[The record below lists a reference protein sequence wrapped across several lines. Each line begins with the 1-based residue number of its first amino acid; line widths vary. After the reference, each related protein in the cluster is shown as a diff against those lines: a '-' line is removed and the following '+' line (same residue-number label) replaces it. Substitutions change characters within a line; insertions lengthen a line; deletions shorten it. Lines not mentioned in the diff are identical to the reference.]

1 MADRRFRRKRP
12 ALSKGALA
20 GALAGLA
27 GAWTMN
33 QFQALLSEAMQ
44 KQQDN
49 GVQAAA
55 QKQQEHASGGEDGDA
70 TQKVA
75 SRIARAV
82 LGRHLTEQEKNVAG
96 PIVHY
101 AFGCASGALYG
112 SAVEL
117 SPRFS
122 KGFGLTLGSTLWLA
136 ADEIAVP
143 AFGLSRPAL
152 DYPLSSHLSAL
163 AAHTVYGVTT
173 ELVRRALRS
182 TLSTR

>member
-1 MADRRFRRKRP
+1 M
-12 ALSKGALA
+12 
-20 GALAGLA
+20 
-27 GAWTMN
+27 
-33 QFQALLSEAMQ
+33 
-44 KQQDN
+44 
-49 GVQAAA
+49 
-55 QKQQEHASGGEDGDA
+55 
-70 TQKVA
+70 
-75 SRIARAV
+75 
-82 LGRHLTEQEKNVAG
+82 
-96 PIVHY
+96 HY

-182 TLSTR
+182 ALSTR